1 MPSALMPARTMP
13 IENRKHVLC
22 RLVADVELDAERVL
36 IRFARIFGIVPA
48 LVRGTISD
56 SPRTRAACRAPT
68 WETAAKKAVRPSA
81 SVMDSPVPARDIA
94 GWNKRAR
101 ASGGGRRTPTPFY
114 TWPQL
119 EILLHDLLLRQRPP
133 RTKLIVKS
141 LLRAHGVTTLAGG
154 IRRCR
159 QGGTRLVVL

>member
-1 MPSALMPARTMP
+1 MPSAVMPARTMS
-13 IENRKHVLC
+13 IENREHVLC

-36 IRFARIFGIVPA
+36 IRFARILGIVPA

-81 SVMDSPVPARDIA
+81 SLMDSPVPARDIA

-101 ASGGGRRTPTPFY
+101 ASGGHRTPTIFC

-119 EILLHDLLLRQRPP
+119 EILLNDLLLRQWPP
-133 RTKLIVKS
+133 RTKLMVKS
-141 LLRAHGVTTLAGG
+141 LLRAHGVTTLADG